1 MSLLIFLLT
10 ACGGVQESDLNQ
22 LAGYWEIKEVV
33 FPDGQSKQYT
43 INSTIDFYQL
53 QAREG
58 FLKKMQ
64 PRLDGTYETSDD
76 ALPFEIHEREGRYF
90 LTFKGMDAFWE
101 EELLKLDSDQLQIRH
116 SNGLVYD
123 YVRYKPLNIPTANE

>member
-10 ACGGVQESDLNQ
+10 ACGGVQESDLKQ

-43 INSTIDFYQL
+43 VNSTIDFYQL
-53 QAREG
+53 QGREG

-76 ALPFEIHEREGRYF
+76 ALPFEIHNREGRYF
-90 LTFKGMDAFWE
+90 LTFKAMDAFWE

-123 YVRYKPLNIPTANE
+123 YVRYKPLNIPIDNE